1 MRLAHLTAAMGTLAR
16 MRIARDL
23 ADEIAAHAREDAPN
37 ECCGLIAGTGGR
49 ATKVFRARNS
59 EASPFRYVVDPRDQI
74 RIIGEIED
82 AGEELVG
89 IYHSHT
95 KSEAYPSQTDVNL
108 AEGWPDPLYLIC
120 SIAGE
125 EPELRAFAIRDERI
139 EEVELAVE
147 GV

>member
-1 MRLAHLTAAMGTLAR
+1 MKIPRH
-16 MRIARDL
+16 L
-23 ADEIAAHAREDAPN
+23 ADEIAAHAREEAPN
-37 ECCGLIAGTGGR
+37 ECCGLISGADGS

-95 KSEAYPSQTDVNL
+95 RSAAYPSQTDVNL

-120 SIAGE
+120 SIADA

-139 EEVELAVE
+139 EEVELTVE
-147 GV
+147 EA